1 MLGAGPAGRA
11 SQKPPPSTPCCEL
24 EQNSGAVKGLVLA
37 DFKEEAAYKLVP
49 FAPPTP
55 QHPQYTHLSQGLG
68 SWPPLAFHLLWL
80 SVCLR
85 LSEHGSLAQAV
96 PHALDK
102 SNPLLGQRVICK
114 ECSLRMGP
122 CICSDWILGTQGH
135 EFCCPYGHQGAEILK
150 SGLTCKTQDV

>member
-1 MLGAGPAGRA
+1 MQSWAVGEIEPLTAVAWGGWRRGGRGRPGVLGAGPAGRA

-68 SWPPLAFHLLWL
+68 SWPPLAFHLL
-80 SVCLR
+80 
-85 LSEHGSLAQAV
+85 
-96 PHALDK
+96 
-102 SNPLLGQRVICK
+102 
-114 ECSLRMGP
+114 
-122 CICSDWILGTQGH
+122 
-135 EFCCPYGHQGAEILK
+135 
-150 SGLTCKTQDV
+150 

>member
-1 MLGAGPAGRA
+1 MPSWAVGEIEPLTAVAWGGWRRGGPGGGRGWGAGPAGRA

-49 FAPPTP
+49 FVPPTP
-55 QHPQYTHLSQGLG
+55 QPPQYTHLSQGLG

-85 LSEHGSLAQAV
+85 LSEHVHWPRLFLMPLIKVTLSLARESFARNAV
-96 PHALDK
+96 
-102 SNPLLGQRVICK
+102 S
-114 ECSLRMGP
+114 EWGP
-122 CICSDWILGTQGH
+122 VFAVTG
-135 EFCCPYGHQGAEILK
+135 F
-150 SGLTCKTQDV
+150 